1 MGMMIVNGNQ
11 MGQWK
16 WYTPKRCPI
25 GKKMRRKF
33 DTRYTASTSYDVPT
47 IAGGDP
53 CIFPNQLLE
62 KGRIHAT
69 STKRCDLE
77 DYCSDMAIDMGAMFN
92 LEGVNWEQ
100 RL

>member
-1 MGMMIVNGNQ
+1 MEIKW
-11 MGQWK
+11 GQWK
-16 WYTPKRCPI
+16 WMEMVHLKTLSYWE
-25 GKKMRRKF
+25 KMRRKF